1 MDFRFQSPKT
11 LIRSQ
16 AQVATSRNKDLVES
30 QRCPI
35 IEAEPRVT
43 GGQTDYCHTD
53 RHRTLAAAAVI
64 SAGPHFN

>member
-1 MDFRFQSPKT
+1 MCG
-11 LIRSQ
+11 
-16 AQVATSRNKDLVES
+16 ES

-43 GGQTDYCHTD
+43 GGQTDYCHAD
-53 RHRTLAAAAVI
+53 QHADQHRTLAAAAVI